1 MNSALFLALRRMRAP
16 LLTLIG
22 SYAVSILGMVLIP
35 GVDGEGM
42 PWRVSFFHAFYFIS
56 YTATTIG
63 FGELPYAFTDTQR
76 LWITF
81 TIYLTVVAWFHAIG
95 KILQITQDASFQQV
109 LAAERFRRAVE
120 RMGEPFYVVC
130 GYGETGSALVDAL
143 DQRGVRSVVID
154 LNPLRVGEVELA
166 ALQFDVPALAGD
178 VRQPDTLSLAGL
190 RHPACHGVVALTND
204 DHANLAVAAAAK
216 LLNPRLTV
224 ICRCESDTV
233 ADSMAAFGAD
243 HVIDPFSLFGE
254 HLATAVRTPGHYLLR
269 EWLTAA
275 PDEQL
280 REPLF
285 APVGRWVLCGF
296 GRFGE
301 RTARGLEAGGN
312 AVTIVDADAVVAQ
325 GAGGVCGSA
334 TDVRVLEQAGIRE
347 AVGVIAGT
355 SDDVTN
361 LSIAQMARRLAPG
374 LFAVVRRNQRSSTPL
389 FDAAAVSVV
398 VQPAAVVVHAC
409 LATLMTPLLA
419 RFLTAAASETNAW
432 ANELLA
438 RIAGIT
444 EERVPEI
451 WSLRVDRAQM
461 PAVLENLERRPVPLA
476 GLLADPQSRREDL
489 PVIALALEREGGLH
503 MLPAPDTPLEAGDR
517 LLFCGRGRGRRRQ
530 VLSTRNANVLR
541 YVLTG
546 VDLPGGWMWRRLSR
560 AHGSHQV

>member
-63 FGELPYAFTDTQR
+63 FGELPYAFTDAQR

-81 TIYLTVVAWFHAIG
+81 TIYLTVVAWFYAIG

-109 LAAERFRRAVE
+109 LAAERFRRAVD
-120 RMGEPFYVVC
+120 RMGEPFHVVC

-154 LNPLRVGEVELA
+154 LNPARVGEVELA

-178 VRQPDTLSLAGL
+178 VRQPDTLTLAGL
-190 RHPACHGVVALTND
+190 NHPACRGVVALTND

-216 LLNPRLTV
+216 LLSPGLTV
-224 ICRCESDTV
+224 ICRCESDAV
-233 ADSMAAFGAD
+233 AASMAAFGAD

-275 PDEQL
+275 PDEKL

-296 GRFGE
+296 GRFGV
-301 RTARGLEAGGN
+301 RTARGLETGGN
-312 AVTIVDADAVVAQ
+312 AVTIVDADAAVAQ
-325 GAGGVCGSA
+325 HAGGVCGSA
-334 TDVRVLEQAGIRE
+334 TDARVLEQAGIRE

-355 SDDVTN
+355 GDDVTN
-361 LSIAQMARRLAPG
+361 LSITQMARRLAPG
-374 LFAVVRRNQRSSTPL
+374 LFAVVRRNQRSSAPL

-409 LATLMTPLLA
+409 LATLMAPLLA
-419 RFLTAAASETNAW
+419 RFLLAAQSETNAW

-451 WSLRVDRAQM
+451 WSLRVDQAHM
-461 PAVLENLERRPVPLA
+461 PAVVDILERQPVPLG
-476 GLLADPQSRREDL
+476 GLLADPQSRLEDL
-489 PVIALALEREGGLH
+489 PVIALALEREGALR
-503 MLPAPDTPLEAGDR
+503 MLPAPDTPLEPGDR
-517 LLFCGRGRGRRRQ
+517 MLFCGRGRGRRRQ
-530 VLSTRNANVLR
+530 VLTTRNANVLR

-546 VDLPGGWMWRRLSR
+546 VDLPGGWIWRRLWR
-560 AHGSHQV
+560 ADRSHQV